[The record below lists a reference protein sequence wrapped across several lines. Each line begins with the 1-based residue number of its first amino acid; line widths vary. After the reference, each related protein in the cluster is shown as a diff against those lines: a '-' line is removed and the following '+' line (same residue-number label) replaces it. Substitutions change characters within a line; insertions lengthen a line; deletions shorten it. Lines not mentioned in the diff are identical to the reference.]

1 MGNRLLEGETKVKRD
16 TSLDVIRIIALFC
29 VISIHFFLNTDYY
42 DVTIEGKQIY
52 FMTLF
57 RSFFRI
63 CVPLFLILSG
73 YLKNQKVLNITY
85 YKSFSKIAFVYIL
98 ASIGCLIFRYA
109 YLCEDI
115 SINNGFF
122 SILNFNASEYA
133 WYVEMYI
140 GLLLL
145 IPFLNILWCN
155 LQRKSKNVLLISM
168 LFLTALPGIFNIYD
182 FDVNEWWQDSQGSTF
197 YNKLLPDFWDNLYPV
212 TYYFIGCFMYEQ
224 RNKLKKHIG
233 RDVIILLAAAI
244 ILGSFCFFRSYGSV
258 FKWGKWES
266 WGALPVVIMSFF
278 VFRLLK
284 NMNFD
289 KLPDFIKKILHLI
302 SDACFGGYLISF
314 IFDQ

>member
-155 LQRKSKNVLLISM
+155 LQRKSKM
-168 LFLTALPGIFNIYD
+168 
-182 FDVNEWWQDSQGSTF
+182 F
-197 YNKLLPDFWDNLYPV
+197 Y
-212 TYYFIGCFMYEQ
+212 
-224 RNKLKKHIG
+224 
-233 RDVIILLAAAI
+233 
-244 ILGSFCFFRSYGSV
+244 
-258 FKWGKWES
+258 
-266 WGALPVVIMSFF
+266 
-278 VFRLLK
+278 
-284 NMNFD
+284 
-289 KLPDFIKKILHLI
+289 
-302 SDACFGGYLISF
+302 
-314 IFDQ
+314 

>member
-115 SINNGFF
+115 SINNGF
-122 SILNFNASEYA
+122 I
-133 WYVEMYI
+133 
-140 GLLLL
+140 
-145 IPFLNILWCN
+145 FLS
-155 LQRKSKNVLLISM
+155 R
-168 LFLTALPGIFNIYD
+168 
-182 FDVNEWWQDSQGSTF
+182 
-197 YNKLLPDFWDNLYPV
+197 
-212 TYYFIGCFMYEQ
+212 
-224 RNKLKKHIG
+224 
-233 RDVIILLAAAI
+233 
-244 ILGSFCFFRSYGSV
+244 
-258 FKWGKWES
+258 
-266 WGALPVVIMSFF
+266 
-278 VFRLLK
+278 
-284 NMNFD
+284 
-289 KLPDFIKKILHLI
+289 
-302 SDACFGGYLISF
+302 
-314 IFDQ
+314 